1 MGAAKLFF
9 VTMVTVKYSCFVLV
23 AFGLNSSRRRV
34 GSHAAH
40 SEYDMMCSNGI
51 VLRSQF

>member
-1 MGAAKLFF
+1 MSAAKLFF
-9 VTMVTVKYSCFVLV
+9 VTRVTVKYSCVVVV
-23 AFGLNSSRRRV
+23 AFGLNSPRRRV

-51 VLRSQF
+51 VLKSQF